1 MASAIK
7 DEIIQKMEALNDGL
21 GLRLR
26 LSPTFGADLVIIQL
40 NPSHK
45 EKAQKKYSMWC
56 GKDEVE
62 AKAKSPFLSSNK
74 SKTIAAWV
82 AERAPQWIG

>member
-7 DEIIQKMEALNDGL
+7 DEIIRKMEALNDKL

-40 NPSHK
+40 NFSHK
-45 EKAQKKYSMWC
+45 EKGQKKYSMWC

-62 AKAKSPFLSSNK
+62 AKAKSFFLSSNK
-74 SKTIAAWV
+74 AKTIAAWV
-82 AERAPQWIG
+82 AERAPQWIS

>member
-1 MASAIK
+1 MGSAIK
-7 DEIIQKMEALNDGL
+7 EEILHKMEAMNDGAHL
-21 GLRLR
+21 SLR

-45 EKAQKKYSMWC
+45 EKGQKKYSMWC
-56 GKDEVE
+56 GKDDVE

-74 SKTIAAWV
+74 AKTIAAWV
-82 AERAPQWIG
+82 AERAPQWVS

>member
-1 MASAIK
+1 MANAIK
-7 DEIIQKMEALNDGL
+7 DEILQKMEALNDGVA
-21 GLRLR
+21 LRLR
-26 LSPTFGADLVIIQL
+26 LSPTFGAGHVIIQL

-45 EKAQKKYSMWC
+45 EKGQKKYSMWC

-74 SKTIAAWV
+74 AKSIAAWV
-82 AERAPQWIG
+82 AERAPQWVV

>member
-1 MASAIK
+1 MANAIK
-7 DEIIQKMEALNDGL
+7 DEILQKMEGLDDGV

-26 LSPTFGADLVIIQL
+26 LSPSFGADIVIIQL

-45 EKAQKKYSMWC
+45 EKGQKKYSMWC

-74 SKTIAAWV
+74 AKTIAAWV
-82 AERAPQWIG
+82 SERAPQWVS